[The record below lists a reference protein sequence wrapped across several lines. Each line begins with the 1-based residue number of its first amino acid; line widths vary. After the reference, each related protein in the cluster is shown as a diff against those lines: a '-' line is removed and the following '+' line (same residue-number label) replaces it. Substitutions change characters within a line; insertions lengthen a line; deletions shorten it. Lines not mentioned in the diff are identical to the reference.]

1 MTSLALDTRLTSE
14 QKDYLTTVRSSAEAL
29 LDVVND
35 VLDFSKIE
43 AQRLDLEST
52 EFDIRETV
60 GDAVALLAHRAAEK
74 GLELL
79 FDIAG
84 DVPATVVGDPG
95 RLRQVLLNIV
105 GNAVKFTSKGEVVVH
120 VTLEPEHVGDDG
132 RVWLNFAVIDS
143 GIGIPQD
150 KLAHVFEAFTQADAS
165 TTRRY
170 GGTGLGLA
178 IARRLVELMD
188 GRLSVTSEEGRGS
201 TFHFTAGFQPSAI
214 DGEGVRPARPRELEG
229 LRVLVVDDHATNRRI
244 LLEMLASW
252 RMKPVAV
259 ADALSALKELQK
271 ASPTSRRYHAVISD
285 CQMPEV
291 DGYTLA
297 KWIKHD
303 DRLRQTPFVMLTSL
317 GRSEDPARLR
327 RLGISRYLT
336 KPVKHSDL
344 FDALASLFTVAPK
357 REKRRARPT
366 LAARARRRLRI
377 LVAEDQA
384 VNRRLVTTILE
395 KRGHTIVQVEDGK
408 QACDALTAPGAKP
421 FDVVVMDLQMPEMGG
436 LEATQMIRQREVATG
451 KRVPIVALTA
461 HAMKGDRDRCL
472 AGGMDEYLSKPID
485 TPLLIATV
493 EGMDDRGRRAAAAE
507 RDATTMTRHDSH
519 AVFDESAAL
528 RRTGGDRQLLKELV
542 ALYRAD
548 APVTLRQIAKALA
561 ARNAEALRV
570 AAHTLKGSV
579 ATVGGTSARHAAA
592 TLEDFGKTGSL
603 DGADSALAMLR
614 VELSKLDQAFV
625 AARLVQ
631 GARRA
636 EAPRRDTARRPK
648 TRTRSRRS

>member
-1 MTSLALDTRLTSE
+1 
-14 QKDYLTTVRSSAEAL
+14 
-29 LDVVND
+29 
-35 VLDFSKIE
+35 
-43 AQRLDLEST
+43 
-52 EFDIRETV
+52 
-60 GDAVALLAHRAAEK
+60 VAA
-74 GLELL
+74 
-79 FDIAG
+79 
-84 DVPATVVGDPG
+84 
-95 RLRQVLLNIV
+95 
-105 GNAVKFTSKGEVVVH
+105 
-120 VTLEPEHVGDDG
+120 
-132 RVWLNFAVIDS
+132 
-143 GIGIPQD
+143 
-150 KLAHVFEAFTQADAS
+150 
-165 TTRRY
+165 
-170 GGTGLGLA
+170 
-178 IARRLVELMD
+178 
-188 GRLSVTSEEGRGS
+188 
-201 TFHFTAGFQPSAI
+201 
-214 DGEGVRPARPRELEG
+214 
-229 LRVLVVDDHATNRRI
+229 
-244 LLEMLASW
+244 
-252 RMKPVAV
+252 
-259 ADALSALKELQK
+259 ADALSELKELQK

-285 CQMPEV
+285 CQMPDV

-317 GRSEDPARLR
+317 GRPEDPARLR
-327 RLGISRYLT
+327 RLGISTYLT

-357 REKRRARPT
+357 RETRRAKPT
-366 LAARARRRLRI
+366 LAARARRPLRI

-408 QACDALTAPGAKP
+408 QACDALAASGAKP

-436 LEATQMIRQREVATG
+436 LEATQVIRQREAATG
-451 KRVPIVALTA
+451 RHVPIVALTA

-493 EGMDDRGRRAAAAE
+493 EGMDDRGPRATAPE
-507 RDATTMTRHDSH
+507 RDASTMTRPGSH
-519 AVFDESAAL
+519 AVFDEAAAL
-528 RRTGGDRQLLKELV
+528 RRTVGDRQLLKELV

-548 APVTLRQIAKALA
+548 APVTLRQITRALA

-603 DGADSALAMLR
+603 DGADSALAVLR
-614 VELSKLDQAFV
+614 MELVKLDQAFV

-636 EAPRRDTARRPK
+636 KAPRRDTARRPK
-648 TRTRSRRS
+648 TRKRSRRS